1 MSEPKTSLRKQLR
14 CRRGFTLIELMIVVA
29 IITILTAIGI
39 GMSSDLVPRFRTRQA
54 ARTFAA
60 KVNECRS
67 LAIRSGKE
75 CSVWLLA
82 ADTSLTNLSS
92 NTGEY
97 WVGMGNK
104 NRNSATWDYLPVDTE
119 TGGTDS
125 DQSQGIIDLGD
136 EDNQYYQRRVGLA
149 QWSTLGGPG
158 TGNADRIVF
167 DTRGFVANPVTDFGA
182 LGTIDVKF
190 VNKVA
195 RTSGFEEDWTV
206 KISRTGMTRID
217 TTPQAEYD
225 GLRAGTSGSSSTP

>member
-1 MSEPKTSLRKQLR
+1 
-14 CRRGFTLIELMIVVA
+14 MIVVA
-29 IITILTAIGI
+29 IITILTAVGI

-119 TGGTDS
+119 TGGSDS
-125 DQSQGIIDLGD
+125 DQSAPPLSDTST
-136 EDNQYYQRRVGLA
+136 RVGPIE
-149 QWSTLGGPG
+149 SVGG
-158 TGNADRIVF
+158 TTHRISPSSPTVAAAV
-167 DTRGFVANPVTDFGA
+167 TSRG
-182 LGTIDVKF
+182 
-190 VNKVA
+190 
-195 RTSGFEEDWTV
+195 
-206 KISRTGMTRID
+206 
-217 TTPQAEYD
+217 
-225 GLRAGTSGSSSTP
+225 